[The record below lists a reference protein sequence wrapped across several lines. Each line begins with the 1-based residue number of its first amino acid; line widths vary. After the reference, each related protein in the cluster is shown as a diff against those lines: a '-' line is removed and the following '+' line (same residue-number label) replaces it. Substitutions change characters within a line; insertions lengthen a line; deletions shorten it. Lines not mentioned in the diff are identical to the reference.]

1 MENRFYVAHERV
13 QRVLA
18 LVLTFL
24 NMNGTFSEQRPLWSG
39 VVTTSSAR
47 VAQRVMSVTKQ

>member
-1 MENRFYVAHERV
+1 MENRFYIAHEKV
-13 QRVLA
+13 SRVLA

-24 NMNGTFSEQRPLWSG
+24 KMNGTFSEQRPLWPG
-39 VVTTSSAR
+39 VVTARSAR